1 MIFIPFASRADCID
15 NYTGFVFFLEN
26 KENDS
31 FIKVGSYKQIVTKEI
46 LDEGIVREL
55 NSFNIISSGKAG
67 TTLYLDRGRLFQGDR
82 RFMRSLYLDR
92 TITFQKKQ
100 LLEETDFIENVFDHK
115 FSLNFIN
122 NHINQ
127 YKEVLNDEY
136 ESYETYIFSHM
147 LLPRFISDLY
157 DMYQGSK
164 LSEERVA
171 GVLKEFNNICK
182 VNMEFSSIN
191 DYLYYL
197 ESLKKENKKISFDK
211 FKRITMHFLY

>member
-1 MIFIPFASRADCID
+1 
-15 NYTGFVFFLEN
+15 
-26 KENDS
+26 
-31 FIKVGSYKQIVTKEI
+31 
-46 LDEGIVREL
+46 
-55 NSFNIISSGKAG
+55 
-67 TTLYLDRGRLFQGDR
+67 
-82 RFMRSLYLDR
+82 
-92 TITFQKKQ
+92 
-100 LLEETDFIENVFDHK
+100 
-115 FSLNFIN
+115 
-122 NHINQ
+122 
-127 YKEVLNDEY
+127 
-136 ESYETYIFSHM
+136 M